1 MKDFN
6 GPRRVLRR
14 RHLHERE
21 AAWLPGDSV
30 RDDRNV
36 FDVTAVGREQRPELL
51 RVTAVRKVPDVDLR
65 RHIASPALETSRV
78 RP

>member
-1 MKDFN
+1 MENLD
-6 GPRRVLRR
+6 GPRCVLRR

-65 RHIASPALETSRV
+65 RHIASPALEISRV